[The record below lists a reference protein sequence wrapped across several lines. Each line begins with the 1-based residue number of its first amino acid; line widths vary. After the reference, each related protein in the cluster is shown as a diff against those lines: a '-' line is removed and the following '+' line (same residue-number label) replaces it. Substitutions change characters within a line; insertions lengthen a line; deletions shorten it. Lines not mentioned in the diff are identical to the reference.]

1 MREPTRGEGDDGEG
15 CGGEMVGRVRDL
27 KATGGERDM
36 MRGEERE
43 KCLVQRSGGNNFRV
57 IS

>member
-1 MREPTRGEGDDGEG
+1 MDTRGEGDDGK
-15 CGGEMVGRVRDL
+15 GGGGATVGRVGDL
-27 KATGGERDM
+27 KATGGEKDL
-36 MRGEERE
+36 MRGEEKE